1 MPTTT
6 ITTVETITY
15 TQAELLAALG
25 LPAAATITSATYDY
39 QGGILTIIAQE
50 ITSGPTTT

>member
-6 ITTVETITY
+6 ITTVEQIVY
-15 TQAELLAALG
+15 QQAELLTALG

-39 QGGILTIIAQE
+39 TAKALTITASE
-50 ITSGPTTT
+50 VTSGPTTT